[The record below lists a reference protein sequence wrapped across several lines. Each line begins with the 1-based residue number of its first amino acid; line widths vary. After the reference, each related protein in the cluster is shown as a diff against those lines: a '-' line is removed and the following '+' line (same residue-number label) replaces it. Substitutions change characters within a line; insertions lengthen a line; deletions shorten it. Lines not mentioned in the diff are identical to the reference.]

1 MQETGWKPIS
11 WRLMFKLNLKSFSDL
26 NIRIYISNDKLEHK
40 ETLKYLGILIKGCPG
55 MNIFNTQIEQ

>member
-1 MQETGWKPIS
+1 
-11 WRLMFKLNLKSFSDL
+11 MFKLSLRSFSDL